1 VQKYANCLLTPSGD
15 VSCLATIPSDVEAE
29 ATFIAKADGVIA
41 GISLADMIF
50 NQVDPSLKVSTLHLF
65 SHFRFWRA
73 MILLVVQ
80 GVLTVLTLLISRL
93 NGLKVMEIMS
103 IKDCNLAKYMVKMV
117 NNIVCFR
124 LQQLAS

>member
-1 VQKYANCLLTPSGD
+1 
-15 VSCLATIPSDVEAE
+15 VEAE

-50 NQVDPSLKVSTLHLF
+50 NQVDPSLNVSTLHLF
-65 SHFRFWRA
+65 SHFLFWHA
-73 MILLVVQ
+73 IILLVLQ

-103 IKDCNLAKYMVKMV
+103 IKCCNLAKYMGA
-117 NNIVCFR
+117 
-124 LQQLAS
+124 LGASSLLKGLCSISCRG